1 MTASVHSLDCS
12 FSQTPA
18 VMRNGMT
25 TEPNTHS
32 ARKSKGALVRA
43 FQDCGYTTIGR
54 SVGHDKSWVCRWLSG
69 DGVAN
74 LPEVLHMLDT
84 SGLRIVH
91 EDDLE
96 AGGDAELIARMERVL
111 DRVERDRLGR
121 QGARRGRR
129 VARRADGDG
138 PARAA
143 RDDREGEGEEVMS
156 SEDPRIDL
164 SVAAICAAMASACA
178 AAAHPQP
185 PQSAQ
190 ARAAVARLKEKWRR
204 ARARLAGRPCCACR
218 RSALEGRQAQPQRRS
233 A

>member
-69 DGVAN
+69 DSVAN

-111 DRVERDRLGR
+111 DQLNGIDSAVKALGED
-121 QGARRGRR
+121 GELHDALMAM
-129 VARRADGDG
+129 ARRAL
-138 PARAA
+138 
-143 RDDREGEGEEVMS
+143 REMT
-156 SEDPRIDL
+156 
-164 SVAAICAAMASACA
+164 
-178 AAAHPQP
+178 
-185 PQSAQ
+185 
-190 ARAAVARLKEKWRR
+190 EK
-204 ARARLAGRPCCACR
+204 AKAKK
-218 RSALEGRQAQPQRRS
+218 
-233 A
+233 